1 MTQLVLTKTSYDK
14 KAKTWTCDITKE
26 EFRDAMPLFL
36 KDHATRIN
44 FSNLIPGTK
53 MSMELIMNFFG

>member
-1 MTQLVLTKTSYDK
+1 
-14 KAKTWTCDITKE
+14 
-26 EFRDAMPLFL
+26 MPLFL
-36 KDHATRIN
+36 KDRATRIN